1 MSNLTFAIVVF
12 FLAFPFG
19 FWRAKS
25 KFKSRDWML
34 AIHIP
39 VLFIILLRIF
49 NKIYFHTGFSWL
61 SVAYNL
67 TAFMSAQYLAGLIY
81 KTFKKN
87 EADRSKKYS

>member
-1 MSNLTFAIVVF
+1 MDNITFAVIVF

-19 FWRAKS
+19 FWRTKS

-39 VLFIILLRIF
+39 VVFIILLRIY
-49 NKIYFHTGFSWL
+49 NKVHFHTGFSCL
-61 SVAYNL
+61 SVLYNVI
-67 TAFMSAQYLAGLIY
+67 AFMLAQYLAGLIY

-87 EADRSKKYS
+87 ESY

>member
-1 MSNLTFAIVVF
+1 MNNITFAVIVF

-39 VLFIILLRIF
+39 VLFIILLRIY
-49 NKIYFHTGFSWL
+49 NKMHFHIGFSWISL
-61 SVAYNL
+61 IYNVI
-67 TAFMSAQYLAGLIY
+67 AFMSAQYLAGVIL
-81 KTFKKN
+81 KK
-87 EADRSKKYS
+87 SKR